1 MKQPVD
7 WLSDQGNETQ
17 NETRSEKDK
26 LAEYRE

>member
-7 WLSDQGNETQ
+7 WLSDQESKAQ
-17 NETRSEKDK
+17 DETRSEKDK